1 MALYRDMDQAAL
13 DAAYDNGRAVAESAK
28 FITDWERR
36 SAEIAL
42 ERPRHLD
49 LRYGPRERNRIDY
62 FAADAPDCP
71 VLVFIHGGYWQ
82 SRAKELFRFIARGPL
97 AHGIGVALVGYTLA
111 PEARLSEIVDE
122 VRTALSWL
130 GAKLHTLSAD
140 ASRIFVS
147 GWSAGG
153 HLTAAALDHHAVRG
167 GLAISGLY
175 DLEPIR
181 LSYLNEKLRLESDEV
196 VPLSPLHNIPGDSPP
211 LIVTYGTRELPELQ
225 RQSEEYAAARAA
237 AGLPGRVEPVEGCN
251 HYTMLEELADP
262 RGALMELVLE
272 LMRG

>member
-1 MALYRDMDQAAL
+1 MGRYREMDQAAL
-13 DAAYDNGRAVAESAK
+13 DAAYDNGRAVVESAK

-42 ERPRHLD
+42 LRPRYLD

-71 VLVFIHGGYWQ
+71 VLVFVHGGYWQ
-82 SRAKELFRFIARGPL
+82 SRAKELFRFLAPGPL
-97 AHGIGVALVGYTLA
+97 AHGIGLALVGYTLA

-122 VRTALSWL
+122 VHTALSWL
-130 GAKLHTLSAD
+130 GAMLHKYDAD
-140 ASRIFVS
+140 ASRIFLS

-181 LSYLNEKLRLESDEV
+181 LSYLNEKLRLEADDV
-196 VPLSPLHNIPGDSPP
+196 VPLSPLQNIPEDSPP
-211 LIVTYGTRELPELQ
+211 LIVSYGTDELPELQ
-225 RQSEEYAAARAA
+225 RQSEEYAAARDA
-237 AGLPGRVEPVEGCN
+237 AGLPGRIEPIEGCN
-251 HYTMLEELADP
+251 HYTMLEELANP

-272 LMRG
+272 LVRG

>member
-1 MALYRDMDQAAL
+1 MAIYRDMDRAAL
-13 DAAYDNGRAVAESAK
+13 DAAYDNGKAVAESAK

-36 SAEIAL
+36 SAEMAA

-62 FAADAPDCP
+62 FAPDVPDCP
-71 VLVFIHGGYWQ
+71 VLVFVHGGYWQ
-82 SRAKELFRFIARGPL
+82 SRAKELFRFLARGPL

-111 PEARLSEIVDE
+111 PEARLSQIVDE
-122 VRTALSWL
+122 VHTALSWL
-130 GAKLHTLSAD
+130 GAKLHTLSGD
-140 ASRIFVS
+140 ASRIFLS

-181 LSYLNEKLRLESDEV
+181 LSYLNEKLSLDESDIA
-196 VPLSPLHNIPGDSPP
+196 PLSPLHNIPEESKP
-211 LIVTYGTRELPELQ
+211 LIVTYGTAELPELQ
-225 RQSEEYAAARAA
+225 RQSEEFAAARAA
-237 AGLPGRVEPVEGCN
+237 AGLPGRVVPIEGCN

-262 RGALMELVLE
+262 HGALMELVLE
-272 LMRG
+272 LIRG